1 MSDKKTK
8 YEKSLSVEQNK
19 LRDYLTK
26 HDIQWEGTT
35 EYFGEAR
42 FGKQIFNEYT
52 TTTWTTD
59 ELIWKFVKFHEF
71 HNEGET
77 TGLYVSRKDY
87 KPDFRVYLGDMNADR
102 ALVFATA

>member
-1 MSDKKTK
+1 MNDKKAK

-26 HDIQWEGTT
+26 HDIPWEGTT

-52 TTTWTTD
+52 TTTWTSA
-59 ELIWKFVKFHEF
+59 ELIWKFVKFHG
-71 HNEGET
+71 EGNI

-87 KPDFRVYLGDMNADR
+87 KPDFRVYLGDMDAER